1 MKKLLNG
8 LLIGVLSFSFI
19 STTSAASNKEE
30 PQKKELYLLC
40 GVLADVL
47 EHANRDG
54 RAPNRFIEQKLKN
67 LPADRVKAV
76 KEKFARKREPDGMAT
91 AFFIIFWYLNN
102 EIIDALQ
109 NMPPLSSREA
119 EDIRHNWMTRL
130 KYADNLFSEKDDEN
144 KLYYYEGNIYYDNVA
159 YINTLEFIWKESLM
173 LKQKGV
179 DLKKCGESLASFDS
193 KKE

>member
-54 RAPNRFIEQKLKN
+54 RAPDRFIEQKLKN

-144 KLYYYEGNIYYDNVA
+144 KLYYDNVA